1 MRRSRP
7 TVDERLAL
15 VLAVVPWLAEQG
27 GATVDEI
34 GARFSID
41 ADEVMAVLSAAQ
53 CCEVPPYGGATIGIA
68 VFEDGTVQVDPIVA
82 FDRPLRFT
90 ADEAFGLVAAGRT
103 ALAVDR
109 GEEGADGALARG
121 LAKLEDQ
128 LGGGVVVDLD
138 APPLLDELRAALDDR
153 AQLRIDYYSASRDE
167 ASTRVVDPWA
177 LRSEDGHWYLVG
189 HCHRAGDRRVFRLDR
204 IDHAERT
211 GERVPD
217 HSVDPRPDEPIAPGA
232 EAPQARIRVP
242 AERRWLLDTV
252 VVGELTEHGDHV
264 EVELPVSGPTFLGQL
279 VMRSGPGTEVL
290 EPPELVDVGRA
301 AARRILE
308 QYDS

>member
-34 GARFSID
+34 GARFSIH

-103 ALAVDR
+103 ALAVD
-109 GEEGADGALARG
+109 E
-121 LAKLEDQ
+121 
-128 LGGGVVVDLD
+128 
-138 APPLLDELRAALDDR
+138 
-153 AQLRIDYYSASRDE
+153 
-167 ASTRVVDPWA
+167 
-177 LRSEDGHWYLVG
+177 
-189 HCHRAGDRRVFRLDR
+189 
-204 IDHAERT
+204 
-211 GERVPD
+211 
-217 HSVDPRPDEPIAPGA
+217 
-232 EAPQARIRVP
+232 
-242 AERRWLLDTV
+242 
-252 VVGELTEHGDHV
+252 
-264 EVELPVSGPTFLGQL
+264 
-279 VMRSGPGTEVL
+279 
-290 EPPELVDVGRA
+290 
-301 AARRILE
+301 
-308 QYDS
+308 

>member
-103 ALAVDR
+103 ALAVD
-109 GEEGADGALARG
+109 EGAGVADGALQRG
-121 LAKLEDQ
+121 LAKLEAQ
-128 LGGGVVVDLD
+128 LGGGVVVDLE
-138 APPLLDELRAALDDR
+138 APPMLDELRSALDDR
-153 AQLRIDYYSASRDE
+153 AQLRIDYYSASRDA

-177 LRSEDGHWYLVG
+177 LRSADGHWYLVA
-189 HCHRAGDRRVFRLDR
+189 HCHQAADRRVFRVDR
-204 IDHAERT
+204 IDRVERT
-211 GERVPD
+211 GEAVPPD
-217 HSVDPRPDEPIAPGA
+217 SVDPRPDEPIAPGA
-232 EAPQARIRVP
+232 EAPHARIRMP
-242 AERRWLLDTV
+242 ASQRWLLDTV
-252 VVGELTEHGDHV
+252 VVSELVEDGDHV
-264 EVELPVSGPTFLGQL
+264 EVVLPVSGPTFLGQL